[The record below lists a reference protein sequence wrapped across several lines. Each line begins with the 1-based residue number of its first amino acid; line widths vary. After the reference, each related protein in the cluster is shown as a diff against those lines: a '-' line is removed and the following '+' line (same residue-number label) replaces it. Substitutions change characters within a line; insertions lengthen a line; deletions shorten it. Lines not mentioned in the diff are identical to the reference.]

1 MPFDF
6 EEATDEQLLGAFVAE
21 RDQDAIEA
29 LVRRHEG
36 RVYGLAYR
44 LLGNRADAADAAQ
57 EAFVLLIRKAKDFRG
72 ESAFSTWFY
81 RIVVNASHD
90 LRRKSSRQ
98 REIPTEEMEI
108 HAETSEMQASDRID
122 LERALISLLPEQREA
137 VVLRDIIGLS
147 YQEIA
152 ETTGTPVGT
161 VKSRIARAR
170 LALADLLG
178 NRPAEARRLSE
189 QER

>member
-21 RDQDAIEA
+21 RDQDAIEV

-72 ESAFSTWFY
+72 ESAFSTWLY

-90 LRRKSSRQ
+90 LRRKSARQ
-98 REIPTEEMEI
+98 REIPTEEMEM

-178 NRPAEARRLSE
+178 NRPAEARRLSQ